1 MREMDYDKELTKL
14 EYCHLTDGMRRLSRK
29 VYDRRILVCIYK
41 RPRTTSLLPNALKNP
56 CFQIKP
62 MFFDFDQP
70 QNGLVSQDQ
79 FHRVLHTVGLAEILT
94 QRELEA
100 ICKKFLVRNP

>member
-1 MREMDYDKELTKL
+1 MFFK
-14 EYCHLTDGMRRLSRK
+14 RK
-29 VYDRRILVCIYK
+29 INRIASVFHAF
-41 RPRTTSLLPNALKNP
+41 RVA

-70 QNGLVSQDQ
+70 QHGLVSQDQ

-94 QRELEA
+94 QREFEA
-100 ICKKFLVRNP
+100 ICKKFLVRNSVL